1 MLGLEEVGAAQMGN
15 NGPQKKAR
23 GDPERQNSAHQCS
36 VTIVCDPVCEANVM
50 PQEGFALSRIGS
62 HLQAGFQLEAQQEGH
77 RTVSGQESNRTA
89 AMADGGRS
97 IRFQTGPELS
107 VIEPAYENNS
117 SSLEAAPEVEAAPG
131 DESTIQQTLR
141 KLAESVTGVSWNP
154 ELKLLRIL
162 QGSDDEDDD
171 TQASGAQSEE
181 SLAAWAESIT
191 EEALS
196 RAGWSAARGSRPSS

>member
-1 MLGLEEVGAAQMGN
+1 M
-15 NGPQKKAR
+15 
-23 GDPERQNSAHQCS
+23 
-36 VTIVCDPVCEANVM
+36 
-50 PQEGFALSRIGS
+50 
-62 HLQAGFQLEAQQEGH
+62 HLLL
-77 RTVSGQESNRTA
+77 
-89 AMADGGRS
+89 
-97 IRFQTGPELS
+97 GPELS

-117 SSLEAAPEVEAAPG
+117 SSLEAAPEVEAAQG